1 MEIITNE
8 LIDKGI
14 VELWN
19 EFKDKEFC
27 KYNPLAP
34 KKIKKKSLLF
44 IGLNPS
50 IRKNDTPINF
60 NNCLENYY
68 YPPRTDRYWSK
79 FYKIA
84 ENCGFQDNWAHFDL
98 LFLRGDQKFV
108 EKTIK
113 NKENKGEIFIWKQ
126 LQFSKKLLEQSEPKF
141 IVISNKL
148 ATELTGKNRI
158 EKNGQIL
165 GEWMNLR
172 FEKQN
177 NHFLLNGI
185 PVIFSKQPNQFFK
198 NTEMD
203 ELINQIIELK
213 KLYNIE

>member
-8 LIDKGI
+8 LIEKGI

-19 EFKDKEFC
+19 EFKDNEFC

-34 KKIKKKSLLF
+34 EKIKKNSLLF

-50 IRKNDTPINF
+50 IRKDANLLSF
-60 NNCLENYY
+60 NGKLENYG

-84 ENCGFQDNWAHFDL
+84 ENCGFQDSWAHFDL
-98 LFLRGDQKFV
+98 LFFRGDQKFV
-108 EKTIK
+108 KKTIK

-148 ATELTGKNRI
+148 ATELTGKNRM
-158 EKNGQIL
+158 EKNGQIF
-165 GEWMNLR
+165 GEWMNLK

-177 NHFLLNGI
+177 NHFILNGK

-203 ELINQIIELK
+203 ELINQTIELK